1 MYCRKNIFI
10 FDRTYNSMKKMK
22 SESVSRSVMDS
33 LRPVN
38 CSLPS
43 SSVHGSLQARILEW
57 LAVSSCRRSSQPR
70 DGTCVSCF
78 GRFFTTEPPGKPNL
92 LTRWSYLQSRNRD
105 TDTDN
110 KHMDTK
116 EKREGKMNWEI
127 EINIYMPQYI
137 KQICNENLL
146 YSSGNS
152 TQGSVVT

>member
-1 MYCRKNIFI
+1 MFNPLTSCFCLVAKSCLALLKLHRLYPGRLLCPRDCLRKNTGVDCCALIQ
-10 FDRTYNSMKKMK
+10 
-22 SESVSRSVMDS
+22 
-33 LRPVN
+33 
-38 CSLPS
+38 
-43 SSVHGSLQARILEW
+43 G
-57 LAVSSCRRSSQPR
+57 SSQPR